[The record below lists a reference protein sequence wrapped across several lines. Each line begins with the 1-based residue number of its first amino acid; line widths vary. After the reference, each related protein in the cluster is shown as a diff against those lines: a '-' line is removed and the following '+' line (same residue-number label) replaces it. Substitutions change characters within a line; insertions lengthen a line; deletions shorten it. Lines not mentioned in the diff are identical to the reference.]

1 MHLEHRLV
9 AESNERRSQVAR
21 FGSPADVVRTPS
33 TYRRAMKISEETEAT
48 VDTTLNTTARIH
60 GVYHA
65 QAPGCDVRSSACSAT
80 CGRAIVNGPSDGC
93 WRSIDSATPL
103 ELLPRREQE
112 RLLAAGRLPN
122 RR

>member
-1 MHLEHRLV
+1 
-9 AESNERRSQVAR
+9 
-21 FGSPADVVRTPS
+21 
-33 TYRRAMKISEETEAT
+33 MKISEETEAT

-60 GVYHA
+60 GVSR
-65 QAPGCDVRSSACSAT
+65 PGAGLRRSFVSVLGHLRT
-80 CGRAIVNGPSDGC
+80 AIVNGPSDGC

>member
-1 MHLEHRLV
+1 
-9 AESNERRSQVAR
+9 
-21 FGSPADVVRTPS
+21 
-33 TYRRAMKISEETEAT
+33 MKIGDGTEAT
-48 VDTTLNTTARIH
+48 VDTTLNSTARIL
-60 GVYHA
+60 
-65 QAPGCDVRSSACSAT
+65 SAARPSLGSRGSMAGLLRRMRT
-80 CGRAIVNGPSDGC
+80 AIVNGPSDGC